1 MTDLREKV
9 ANERRRLK
17 QVRQALSAAIQEG
30 AGEDPAF
37 VPYYIAIANYIEASM
52 GRLHIQDV
60 RMGEMLRERVPAE
73 KQAALSELDR
83 RLGGNQQHL
92 KTFLSARDALD
103 SDGVSAI
110 GIFEAASQAYTDYIK
125 SQMGHH
131 GGSTDLAGEYL
142 TQEDWDFMAH
152 TSDEAMANEQDL
164 FDKVFAIQP
173 DSVKGKIAS

>member
-1 MTDLREKV
+1 MSELREKV

-17 QVRQALSAAIQEG
+17 QVRQALSAAIDDG
-30 AGEDPAF
+30 AREDPEF
-37 VPYYIAIANYIEASM
+37 VPYYIAIANYMETSM

-73 KQAALSELDR
+73 KQGALSELDR
-83 RLGGNQQHL
+83 RLDGNQQHL
-92 KTFLSARDALD
+92 KTFLSSRDALK

-110 GIFEAASQAYTDYIK
+110 RKFEKASQAYTDYIK

-142 TQEDWDFMAH
+142 TQDDWNFMAH
-152 TSDEAMANEQDL
+152 TSDEAMAKEQVL

-173 DSVKGKIAS
+173 ESVKGKEAS